1 MGGNDG
7 GGLGGG
13 GEGGGGVGGG
23 DGGGLDGA
31 ARDYKTN
38 PAHVCARHTRTIVRV
53 VPASKAVSLST
64 YGVSALPFV
73 VTKRA
78 PRC

>member
-23 DGGGLDGA
+23 DGGGLDGG
-31 ARDYKTN
+31 
-38 PAHVCARHTRTIVRV
+38 
-53 VPASKAVSLST
+53 S
-64 YGVSALPFV
+64 SALQKQMRRTFALG
-73 VTKRA
+73 TLGQLYE
-78 PRC
+78 